1 MHMKCFKV
9 FAVVL
14 LIFSSS
20 YAQDCKA
27 RVVIITDY
35 VNSLIMVND
44 SLKGMG
50 KADIE
55 LSPGTYIISLD
66 ENSDR
71 YNSKSF
77 KDTVEIKDCKE
88 KKLEYNFR
96 SELLLRTEPDD
107 AYVYSG
113 DSLIGHT
120 PLFLP
125 TGLSKVKLTKPGYE
139 NNEVDLSSY
148 KGNEKINLKFT
159 GKEVQESF
167 FKSTMFKV
175 LLGGI
180 TALGAVTAYFK
191 IKADNRFDE
200 YQLTGNKEML
210 DKTHTYDLISGISFA
225 ALQINFGLL
234 IYYFLND

>member
-1 MHMKCFKV
+1 MFP
-9 FAVVL
+9 
-14 LIFSSS
+14 SR
-20 YAQDCKA
+20 AQDCKA
-27 RVVIITDY
+27 HVIIITDY
-35 VNSLIMVND
+35 ENSMIMIND

-55 LSPGTYIISLD
+55 LAPGTYIISLD

-77 KDTVEIKDCKE
+77 KDTIEIKDCKE

-125 TGLSKVKLTKPGYE
+125 PGLNKVKLTKPGYE
-139 NNEVDLSSY
+139 NNEVDLSTY
-148 KGNEKINLKFT
+148 NGNEKINLKFT
-159 GKEVQESF
+159 GKEVPESF
-167 FKSTMFKV
+167 FKSTLFKV
-175 LLGGI
+175 LIGGI

-191 IKADNRFDE
+191 IKADNRFEE
-200 YQLTGNKEML
+200 YQRSGDKKLL

-225 ALQINFGLL
+225 ALQVNFGLL
-234 IYYFLND
+234 LYYFLSD